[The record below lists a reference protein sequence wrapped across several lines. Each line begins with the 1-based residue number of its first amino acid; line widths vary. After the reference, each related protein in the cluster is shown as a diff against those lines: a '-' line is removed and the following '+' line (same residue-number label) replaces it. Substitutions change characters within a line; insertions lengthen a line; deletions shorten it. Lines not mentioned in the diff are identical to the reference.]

1 MKGSG
6 NLMKFSTIL
15 ALLSVLLLAGCLPQ
29 SKDVEVLSTQE
40 SSYELYLYTEMDQK
54 EKAENYLSAL
64 LDWKTNQIEPE
75 EIEFKQSKT
84 NVDQTGLSEE
94 QLPSIVIKKDGKVV
108 KHITG
113 DAPIEDILKQ
123 LEQSIVMVQ

>member
-1 MKGSG
+1 
-6 NLMKFSTIL
+6 MKFSTIL

-40 SSYELYLYTEMDQK
+40 SSYELYLYMDQK

-64 LDWKTNQIEPE
+64 LDWKTSQIEPE

-113 DAPIEDILKQ
+113 DAPIEDILNE
-123 LEQSIVMVQ
+123 LEQSIAMVQ